1 MADENRNKTEY
12 GRKFADVKKVG
23 GLAGIVA
30 ADSAICTVGI
40 EGRGLSYRGY
50 SIEDLA
56 AYGSFEEVA
65 WLLLRGE
72 LPTVGELAD
81 YRRTLRTLRRLPAD
95 LARLLELVP
104 PGDSMMGILR
114 TAVSLLG
121 NVEPERRNG
130 DPLAL
135 ADRLLAILPSIV
147 LVREG
152 KELPDGE
159 ETLAGY
165 FLHGLH
171 GRPASEDLRRCLDV
185 SLILY
190 AEHEFNASTF
200 AARIITSTL
209 SDVHSAVAGAI
220 GALAGP
226 LHGGANEE
234 AMKLIEAFA
243 DPDEAERGIMDRLER
258 KEKIMGFGHRIYTV
272 SDPRSIVIKK
282 WALRLARNTEQKRL
296 YGIAERIEKVMWES
310 KKLFP
315 NLDFYSALAYRFC
328 GIPTELYTPMFVLA
342 RISGWMAHIIEQRS
356 NNKLI
361 RPISRYT
368 GPDPRAYVP
377 LVAEEKG

>member
-1 MADENRNKTEY
+1 MAEY
-12 GRKFADVKKVG
+12 DRKFAEVKKVG

-81 YRRTLRTLRRLPAD
+81 YRRTLRTLRRLPPD
-95 LARLLELVP
+95 LARLLEGIP
-104 PGDSMMGILR
+104 PGDNMMGILR
-114 TAVSLLG
+114 TGVSLLG

-147 LVREG
+147 LAREG
-152 KELPDGE
+152 KELPDQE

-165 FLHGLH
+165 FMRGLH
-171 GRPASEDLRRCLDV
+171 GRPPSDDLRRCLDV
-185 SLILY
+185 SMILY

-234 AMKLIEAFA
+234 AMKLMEAYA
-243 DPDEAERGIMDRLER
+243 DPDEAEQGVLDRLDR

-282 WALRLARNTEQKRL
+282 WAMRLARSAEQKRQ
-296 YGIAERIEKVMWES
+296 YAVAERIEKVMWDS

-368 GPDPRAYVP
+368 GPDPRVYVP
-377 LVAEEKG
+377 LVAEERG

>member
-1 MADENRNKTEY
+1 M
-12 GRKFADVKKVG
+12 
-23 GLAGIVA
+23 LAV
-30 ADSAICTVGI
+30 
-40 EGRGLSYRGY
+40 
-50 SIEDLA
+50 
-56 AYGSFEEVA
+56 
-65 WLLLRGE
+65 
-72 LPTVGELAD
+72 
-81 YRRTLRTLRRLPAD
+81 
-95 LARLLELVP
+95 
-104 PGDSMMGILR
+104 
-114 TAVSLLG
+114 
-121 NVEPERRNG
+121 
-130 DPLAL
+130 
-135 ADRLLAILPSIV
+135 LPSIV
-147 LVREG
+147 LQRG
-152 KELPDGE
+152 GNKLPDEE

-165 FLHGLH
+165 FLHGLR
-171 GRPASEDLRRCLDV
+171 GRPAPDNLRRCLDV

-234 AMKLIEAFA
+234 AMRLIEAYA
-243 DPDEAERGIMDRLER
+243 DPGEAERGIQARLVR

-272 SDPRSIVIKK
+272 SDPRSVVIKE
-282 WALRLARNTEQKRL
+282 WALRLAQSDEQKRL
-296 YGIAERIEKVMWES
+296 YAVAGRIEKVMWDA

-368 GPDPRAYVP
+368 GPEPREYVP
-377 LVAEEKG
+377 LAPDQKG

>member
-1 MADENRNKTEY
+1 MAEY
-12 GRKFADVKKVG
+12 DRKFAEVKKVG

-81 YRRTLRTLRRLPAD
+81 YRRTLRTLRRLPPD
-95 LARLLELVP
+95 LARLLEGIP
-104 PGDSMMGILR
+104 PGDNMMGILR
-114 TAVSLLG
+114 TGVSLLG

-147 LVREG
+147 LAREG
-152 KELPDGE
+152 KELPDQE

-165 FLHGLH
+165 FLRGLH
-171 GRPASEDLRRCLDV
+171 GRPPSDDLRRCLDV
-185 SLILY
+185 SMILY

-234 AMKLIEAFA
+234 AMKLMEAYA
-243 DPDEAERGIMDRLER
+243 DPDEAEQGVLDRLDR

-282 WALRLARNTEQKRL
+282 WAMRLARSAEQKRQ
-296 YGIAERIEKVMWES
+296 YAVAERIEKVMWDS

-315 NLDFYSALAYRFC
+315 NLDFYSTLAYRFC

-368 GPDPRAYVP
+368 GPDPRVYVP
-377 LVAEEKG
+377 LVAEERG